1 MSGDEPAKEVTI
13 YDVAKAAGVAAST
26 VSRAF
31 SRPGRVSAAT
41 AERIREVA
49 QELGYKAAP
58 LAHRIPGERTHL
70 IAMMTANLTNPYY
83 AEIIRGAQEAA
94 IAADYT
100 VMMTQS
106 DESPE
111 TERLSLERMVPLV
124 DGLILVNSRM
134 PDSTVRL
141 VAKQLPTV
149 SINRVVSGVPSLVVD
164 HAAGMRKAV
173 GHLGSLGHTR
183 ITYMAGPETSWTNGV
198 RWRTLQ
204 DFVRDRGLKVRLEG
218 PFRPTLHG
226 GLDAAQA
233 WSHNPTSAII
243 CFNDLLAIGC
253 MKGLVTLGMRIPRD
267 VSIVGF
273 DNSFAAQLSIP
284 GLTTGDSP
292 LRYLGEAGVNSILGN
307 LHRHHVPAGEGRPV
321 VIPMDLKVRHSTGPY
336 RQDPVI
342 APAAHRPA

>member
-1 MSGDEPAKEVTI
+1 
-13 YDVAKAAGVAAST
+13 
-26 VSRAF
+26 
-31 SRPGRVSAAT
+31 
-41 AERIREVA
+41 
-49 QELGYKAAP
+49 
-58 LAHRIPGERTHL
+58 
-70 IAMMTANLTNPYY
+70 MMA
-83 AEIIRGAQEAA
+83 
-94 IAADYT
+94 
-100 VMMTQS
+100 QS

-111 TERLSLERMVPLV
+111 TERVSLERMVPLV

-173 GHLGSLGHTR
+173 GHLVSLGHTR

-204 DFVRDRGLKVRLEG
+204 DFVRDRGIKVRLQG

-226 GLDAAQA
+226 GLDAAAA
-233 WSHNPTSAII
+233 WAEQPTSAII

-253 MKGLVTLGMRIPRD
+253 MKGLVTRGMRIPRD
-267 VSIVGF
+267 VSVVGF
-273 DNSFAAQLSIP
+273 DNSFAAQLSLP

-292 LRYLGEAGVNSILGN
+292 LRYLGEASVNSILAHLN
-307 LHRHHVPAGEGRPV
+307 RHHPPTGESRPV
-321 VIPMDLKVRHSTGPY
+321 VIPMDLKIRHSTGPY
-336 RQDPVI
+336 QGDPVVTAGAG
-342 APAAHRPA
+342 APA